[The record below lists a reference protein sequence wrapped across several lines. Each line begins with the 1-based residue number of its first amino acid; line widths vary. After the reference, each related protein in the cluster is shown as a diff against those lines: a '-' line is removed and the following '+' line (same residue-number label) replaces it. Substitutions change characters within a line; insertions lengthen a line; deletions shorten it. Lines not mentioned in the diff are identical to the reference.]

1 MGDKPPPKP
10 DGAAQMTDE
19 EKHMRMNIAAGR
31 ANPILAEAIAAA
43 LDVQLTPCTIEDFP
57 DGEIQV
63 SVDDTLRG
71 NDVYLIQ
78 PTSPPASKH
87 LLELLLLADA
97 CRRRG
102 AVRLTAVVPYFGY
115 ARQDRR
121 VHGKEAVGA
130 RLIADLLYTRFER
143 ILTVDLHNPAI
154 EGFFSAHLEHLSAV
168 PLLAQALRQSLSADS
183 IIVAPDLGA
192 VKLGQ
197 QYADLLDL
205 PVAHI
210 QKVRLSGR
218 QVSARRV
225 VGDVRNRSPVVID
238 DMISTGGTMVSA
250 VEALL
255 AHGCLPEITIA
266 ATHGLMVGDAAQR
279 FAHLPLRKLI
289 VTDTLVQPPRP
300 SLPAETVSVSHMVA
314 ELIKVLSTP

>member
-1 MGDKPPPKP
+1 
-10 DGAAQMTDE
+10 
-19 EKHMRMNIAAGR
+19 MRMNIAAGR